1 MEIIYASKKIEAF
14 IKKTD
19 KKLSARIERSIDLL
33 EVCGNDIEFPHSK
46 SIGRGLF
53 ELRTEGNPQVRII
66 FVFHKGQA
74 YLLHIFM
81 KKEQKIRK
89 SDIDAALRV
98 KKDVLE

>member
-1 MEIIYASKKIEAF
+1 MEIIYANSKIEVF
-14 IKKTD
+14 IRKTN
-19 KKLSARIERSIDLL
+19 KNLAARIEKTIDIL
-33 EVCGNDIEFPHSK
+33 EICGNDIEFPHSK

-66 FVFHKGQA
+66 FIFHKGQA

-81 KKEQKIRK
+81 KKEHKIRK

-98 KKDVLE
+98 KKNVLE

>member
-14 IKKTD
+14 IKKVD
-19 KKLSARIERSIDLL
+19 KKLGARIERTIDLL